1 MLVNIVCFVAVL
13 LMVAL
18 YLYSYREIIGKMG
31 TGPKTVIVKESIPKY
46 LAIRPYNV
54 SVDSSGNV
62 VDADVAYLKQLGTFS
77 DNEAVRFFF
86 YLVRE
91 KLIHNLKDCS
101 TDQTQT
107 LGGMIAGTDLILGE
121 LYRMKRKYD
130 EVVADEEEQQ

>member
-1 MLVNIVCFVAVL
+1 MLVNIVCVAVL
-13 LMVAL
+13 FMVAS
-18 YLYSYREIIGKMG
+18 YFLYSYREIVGKMG
-31 TGPKTVIVKESIPKY
+31 TEHKTVIVKESIPKY

-62 VDADVAYLKQLGTFS
+62 VDADVAYLKQLGTFA